1 MEMGYNFTSSVE
13 ACRSALA
20 SLGGRDLSASAV
32 ARILSMMARTH
43 TGLDDQVIRLL
54 FAHFAIYFC

>member
-13 ACRSALA
+13 ACRNALG
-20 SLGGRDLSASAV
+20 SLGGRDVSAAAV

-43 TGLDDQVIRLL
+43 MGLDDQVWWQKI
-54 FAHFAIYFC
+54 